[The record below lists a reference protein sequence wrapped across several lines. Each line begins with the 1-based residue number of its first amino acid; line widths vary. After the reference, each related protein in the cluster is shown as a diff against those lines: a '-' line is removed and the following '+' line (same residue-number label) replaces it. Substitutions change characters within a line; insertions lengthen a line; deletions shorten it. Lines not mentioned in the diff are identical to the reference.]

1 MFVLKDPLNW
11 IAVWV
16 GYGNATGYPLFLTS
30 FLGVVVF
37 SRSLKDTPLIVT
49 GMVSFSTGMLIISFL
64 KWTFLYFIGS
74 FPRACATVASLC
86 KLFQPA
92 LFYRAAR
99 VLMMVALIPLATIR
113 SVISKQIKDT
123 SYGSCHHL
131 VRSKVMISQESVSIL
146 HFSMLAFSTSFV
158 FILSSCGAFALTEL
172 GEDNL
177 LWDPGI

>member
-1 MFVLKDPLNW
+1 MQNIPRFPDNPR
-11 IAVWV
+11 
-16 GYGNATGYPLFLTS
+16 GSS

-123 SYGSCHHL
+123 SYGIASGNLIDTSIIVSSCHHL